1 MPIHSN
7 VRPSRPVHPTRVN
20 YLHVVHR
27 MMRWYDQCVV
37 CDPIS
42 IFGLAEVQLNWPETI
57 VDSFATH
64 SPCLSD
70 GKQKK
75 KFIILHRHW
84 RIVMTN
90 LEWCIHAHTN
100 TDTHNESGKHV
111 WLCALYGNE
120 KSNRHFRVAKQMQ
133 EFIQWL
139 KNVHSAEKFYFFWN
153 IQIKIQLICYVRVC
167 RLLLNYWIGYFILHN
182 VSSHWFQFAITRFT
196 AKRGIFVCAYESHFE
211 CLKTR
216 YLMLNK
222 IEKPWRYVPNILYT
236 AVIVDIILNV
246 TSSHNVTGL
255 LCCASVQWASNYA
268 FSENYW

>member
-1 MPIHSN
+1 
-7 VRPSRPVHPTRVN
+7 
-20 YLHVVHR
+20 
-27 MMRWYDQCVV
+27 MRCLRSDFDLWTCW
-37 CDPIS
+37 S
-42 IFGLAEVQLNWPETI
+42 ATELAWNDCCRQ
-57 VDSFATH
+57 FATH

-182 VSSHWFQFAITRFT
+182 VSSHLFQFAITRFT